1 MLRSL
6 LVKVNKYSLEE
17 ELTEIAN
24 ICESQLEKVARDRL
38 EEIDSEVDEL
48 ISDINEVP
56 SEDELRIKHPAFC
69 EGCEE

>member
-6 LVKVNKYSLEE
+6 LTKVNKYSLED

-24 ICESQLEKVARDRL
+24 ICESQLEKIAKERL
-38 EEIDSEVDEL
+38 EEIDCEVDEV
-48 ISDINEVP
+48 ISDLMAVP
-56 SEDELRIKHPAFC
+56 DESELMAKHPNFC